1 MKISALIHAV
11 IALMLGSPGLLA
23 QNTPAAPPAE
33 GEAEVMSDPVPPEVS
48 ASAVKAVTQLGEQV
62 VLGRYKVAIE
72 RMNPLW
78 KERTARRIGG
88 MDALERKLEGVAAEM
103 VEQGISMISF
113 KPHGRPTV
121 YQVSP
126 GRRPAA
132 GNAAT
137 DGRLVYTR
145 WLVIVPTTTTFRI
158 IREGVPKPLVIEST
172 GYQVA
177 ISDKGKNDWTFIDG
191 AGLNPA
197 DLRGLFGTLPA
208 DIELPPVEKR
218 EVR

>member
-1 MKISALIHAV
+1 MLCLGVTHA
-11 IALMLGSPGLLA
+11 
-23 QNTPAAPPAE
+23 QDPAAPPA
-33 GEAEVMSDPVPPEVS
+33 GPAEAEVVADPVPPEVIT
-48 ASAVKAVTQLGEQV
+48 SAVSAVTKLGEQV
-62 VLGRYKVAIE
+62 LLGRFKVAVE

-78 KERTARRIGG
+78 KERTAKRMGG
-88 MDALERKLEGVAAEM
+88 MAKLERELDGVAAEM
-103 VEQGISMISF
+103 VQQGISMISF
-113 KPHGRPTV
+113 KPHGKPTV

-126 GRRPAA
+126 GRRAAA
-132 GNAAT
+132 GNDAAK
-137 DGRLVYTR
+137 GPLIYTR
-145 WLVIVPTTTTFRI
+145 WLIFVPTTTTFRI
-158 IREGVPKPLVIEST
+158 IRKGVSKPLVIESIS
-172 GYQVA
+172 YQVA